1 MASYNVQNYSP
12 KFFSYIRQLY
22 SHPIRAQNPRNHVTS
37 VIEKISQSTL
47 GGANGSDEARL
58 YLNIYPKHMSVG
70 SALKSVT

>member
-22 SHPIRAQNPRNHVTS
+22 SHPIPAQNSLNHVTS
-37 VIEKISQSTL
+37 VIEKISQSKL
-47 GGANGSDEARL
+47 GGANGSDEARFYL
-58 YLNIYPKHMSVG
+58 YIYSKHMSRG